1 MEQRD
6 LAGQDKLRH
15 SLPPRSIVL
24 CLFICAMAIFAGCT
38 SSGKSGG
45 LDILGPADETAA
57 AGAIVQQAN
66 EELTKIK
73 VLYKKNEG
81 KREEIKKAMAADDAN
96 AVRKI
101 ADDVVYLINDG
112 ADFGKTAVEKIQQAQ
127 EMNVND
133 DYKEYLRLKEEALKR
148 QLEAFDNYRE
158 AARVLRDNYDPKNS
172 ALRDKVKAV
181 FEERTENY
189 KKIMED
195 ARDFSNRA
203 NELAKET
210 LRKQQQN

>member
-1 MEQRD
+1 MMERGKIND
-6 LAGQDKLRH
+6 RRNSLRR
-15 SLPPRSIVL
+15 LGVPV
-24 CLFICAMAIFAGCT
+24 CAFICAIVIFTGCR

-45 LDILGPADETAA
+45 LDILGPSDETAA
-57 AGAIVQQAN
+57 AGEIIRQAN
-66 EELTKIK
+66 EDLTKIK

-81 KREEIKKAMAADDAN
+81 KREGIKKAMGEDDAN

-112 ADFGKTAVEKIQQAQ
+112 ADFGKSAVEKIQQAQ

-158 AARVLRDNYDPKNS
+158 AARTLRDNYDPKNT

-181 FEERTENY
+181 FEERVENY
-189 KKIMED
+189 KKIMEE

-210 LRKQQQN
+210 LRKQQQEN